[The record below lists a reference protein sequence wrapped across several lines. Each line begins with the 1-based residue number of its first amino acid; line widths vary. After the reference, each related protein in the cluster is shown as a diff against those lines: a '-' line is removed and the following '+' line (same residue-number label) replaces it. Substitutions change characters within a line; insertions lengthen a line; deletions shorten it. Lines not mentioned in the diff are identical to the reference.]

1 MTAISTRAISRSTCA
16 PEPPLV
22 QPDNQSLLLSAR
34 SPDSIQRYAPP
45 ARSGSSAPPPPSAA
59 GAPFPSPTTSRY
71 SGACAISPPRAPGA
85 PRSASALPSNIASPT
100 MPRSRVVS
108 LAIAACAR
116 TSSIPGATPP
126 FSTSKCSTLAE
137 PRDYAGFK
145 PFGALAAQPDDDAEA
160 RLVAHHPL
168 VRILGLLQREDLV
181 AGGDAR
187 ERAEGERLL
196 RVLRGAARPS
206 LDPPAL
212 ADELQRADL
221 DRLRSRPEDD
231 QRAVA
236 GEAVDELARQLGAR
250 RGSEDDPGAAEPLQR
265 RRGVA
270 LVGVD
275 VLVGAQ
281 LERECAL
288 VPAARKSDRAET
300 QLARILD
307 AQVAQTADG
316 VHGDEVAGAG
326 PTVAQRVEG
335 GDAGAEEWCRGN
347 RIERIGHGGECL
359 LRRHHV
365 FGVPAVIAE
374 AADEPV
380 LTQDEVARAAGL
392 ANAAV
397 PAVPADPNPLARL
410 PGGHALADGIHPSDH
425 LMAGDPRVDHAGKL
439 PFLDER
445 IRVTDAASL
454 DGDAHLAPSCV
465 GDGLLDELE
474 GRPWLRDL
482 DGSHRPGH
490 AELPPGAVSLFDAAD
505 AREEPGRAAARLL
518 GSLGVHPEDFP
529 VVTVEVVEA
538 PAVHEAVIL
547 RFGGVLP
554 AGRDGLPDHL
564 VDLGPAV
571 ARQRKQS
578 FGLPGRVA
586 QLALGERLEEG
597 LREKHHV
604 RFLADDHAGR
614 LVVRELRIELEAEL
628 REELHRLLQVADGQ
642 VDEEL
647 PGTIGCHGSLLGL
660 DLQFTART
668 GRTPRSR
675 SSRNQRPAQRTA
687 ATYTGKFMGPRCRVR
702 GLDGRDRPK
711 SSVAAKKQPPS
722 PPPLL
727 RREVSRQPEE
737 GEEHLGVEERVPPGD
752 ALT

>member
-288 VPAARKSDRAET
+288 V
-300 QLARILD
+300 
-307 AQVAQTADG
+307 
-316 VHGDEVAGAG
+316 AGAG

-380 LTQDEVARAAGL
+380 LAEDEVARAAGL

-425 LMAGDPRVDHAGKL
+425 LMTGDPRVDHAGKL

-505 AREEPGRAAARLL
+505 AREEPGRAAA
-518 GSLGVHPEDFP
+518 
-529 VVTVEVVEA
+529 
-538 PAVHEAVIL
+538 PATGQPWGPS
-547 RFGGVLP
+547 R
-554 AGRDGLPDHL
+554 GLPSGD
-564 VDLGPAV
+564 
-571 ARQRKQS
+571 RR
-578 FGLPGRVA
+578 GR
-586 QLALGERLEEG
+586 
-597 LREKHHV
+597 
-604 RFLADDHAGR
+604 
-614 LVVRELRIELEAEL
+614 
-628 REELHRLLQVADGQ
+628 
-642 VDEEL
+642 
-647 PGTIGCHGSLLGL
+647 
-660 DLQFTART
+660 
-668 GRTPRSR
+668 R
-675 SSRNQRPAQRTA
+675 SSSRT
-687 ATYTGKFMGPRCRVR
+687 
-702 GLDGRDRPK
+702 
-711 SSVAAKKQPPS
+711 
-722 PPPLL
+722 
-727 RREVSRQPEE
+727 
-737 GEEHLGVEERVPPGD
+737 
-752 ALT
+752 